1 MKSDSMIGKP
11 YIPDIIPVQDQQ
23 THRRAG
29 VGRRM
34 GCGRKPALLVVDMCR
49 YTTDPVYPLSCPETA
64 RPAAANIARLLKAV
78 RATEMPVIFTTQ
90 RTTEPYSAATGGR
103 LIDKAIPL
111 SSDFACDQAPH
122 DIVDEVRP
130 LAGETVLVKPKPSA
144 FFGTQLASILLF
156 HGVDTLIVT
165 GTTTSGCIRATV
177 DHAAAY
183 NFRVIVPH
191 ECVADR
197 FQLSHQ
203 VALFDMDAFLA
214 DVIGLDELLAYVTR
228 LDAAPHMPRG

>member
-1 MKSDSMIGKP
+1 MEDRG
-11 YIPDIIPVQDQQ
+11 YVPDIIPAEDRE
-23 THRRAG
+23 TRRRAG
-29 VGRRM
+29 VGLRM
-34 GCGRKPALLVVDMCR
+34 GFGHTPGLLIVDMCR
-49 YTTDPVYPLSCPETA
+49 YTTDPEYPLSCPATA
-64 RPAAANIARLLKAV
+64 RAAAANIARLLETV
-78 RATEMPVIFTTQ
+78 RAAGCPVIYTTQ
-90 RTTEPYSAATGGR
+90 RTAEPYSAATGGR
-103 LIDKAIPL
+103 LVDKAIPL
-111 SSDFACDQAPH
+111 ESEFARDLAPH

-130 LAGETVLVKPKPSA
+130 RPGETVLVKPKPSA
-144 FFGTQLASILLF
+144 FFGTQLASILLY

-197 FQLSHQ
+197 FRASHQ

-214 DVIGLDELLAYVTR
+214 DVVGLDELLAYLESAR
-228 LDAAPHMPRG
+228 PRTTGREP